1 MRKTFDIISSV
12 LSCTIFLFAT
22 NAVATVYTI
31 EDSWINWPGYSNSS
45 YDTQDEINNP
55 RVDKM
60 LVTVENNLLTK
71 IDILLLSDTRI
82 LFDSLFI
89 NTSWDSS
96 NNSSWD
102 DWNYFVH
109 DGGTDNVDHVTGDV
123 PDNGLYRV
131 LDGYNYTTVD
141 SGGRDGNPDGIDKD
155 FLSSINKKYT
165 STFVTSY
172 TFANDG
178 YESIISYDFYKG
190 FSIDNGFFVAYAPYC
205 ANDVIGGGVV
215 APVPEPATMLLFGAG
230 LTGLA
235 CYRMRSRISIPVKTV
250 ME

>member
-1 MRKTFDIISSV
+1 M
-12 LSCTIFLFAT
+12 
-22 NAVATVYTI
+22 
-31 EDSWINWPGYSNSS
+31 
-45 YDTQDEINNP
+45 
-55 RVDKM
+55 
-60 LVTVENNLLTK
+60 
-71 IDILLLSDTRI
+71 
-82 LFDSLFI
+82 
-89 NTSWDSS
+89 
-96 NNSSWD
+96 
-102 DWNYFVH
+102 
-109 DGGTDNVDHVTGDV
+109 
-123 PDNGLYRV
+123 
-131 LDGYNYTTVD
+131 
-141 SGGRDGNPDGIDKD
+141 
-155 FLSSINKKYT
+155 
-165 STFVTSY
+165 TSY